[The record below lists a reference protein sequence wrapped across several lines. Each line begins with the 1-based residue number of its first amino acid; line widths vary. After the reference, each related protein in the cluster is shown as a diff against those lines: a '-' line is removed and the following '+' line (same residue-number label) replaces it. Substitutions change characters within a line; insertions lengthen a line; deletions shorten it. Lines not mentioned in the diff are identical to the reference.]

1 MFVCPD
7 DRYWAREAAVVPG
20 LAAIAEKLGA
30 PPDVAVG
37 GSRSMT
43 WQPMHQCSASV
54 PPTPGD
60 CAAAGSGSIN
70 NAIAIVLRICFTMS
84 RHVAALISADGRLAG
99 TRVFSLDLCQSGRIQ
114 SHMELQ

>member
-1 MFVCPD
+1 
-7 DRYWAREAAVVPG
+7 VPG
-20 LAAIAEKLGA
+20 LAAIDEKLGA

-54 PPTPGD
+54 PPPPGD
-60 CAAAGSGSIN
+60 CAAAGSGSIS
-70 NAIAIVLRICFTMS
+70 NAITIVLRICFTMS
-84 RHVAALISADGRLAG
+84 RQVVALISADSRLAG

-114 SHMELQ
+114 SHMERQ